1 MRPLLVTSLTLA
13 AAALAGCSS
22 GFLSG
27 EKVDYR
33 SGARQTQGLEVPPDL
48 TQLARE
54 GRFQAAAPVVSASTT
69 ATPARAAAPA
79 TAGVAPTVVGDM
91 RVLRDGDVRWLQV
104 PQTADQLW
112 PQLRQ
117 FWLDAGFA
125 LEVDDP
131 AGGVLETG
139 WAENRSKL
147 PQDLVRR
154 TLGSAFD
161 SIYDSGERD
170 RYRMRVERTATG
182 SEIFISHRGAQQVV
196 HGDQRDEVRWTTRPS
211 DPQLEAEFLSR
222 LLVRLGSTAAEAQA
236 TVAAATPAA
245 ATAAARARS
254 IDGAPTPSIE
264 VDEGFDRAWRRVG
277 LALDRS
283 GFTVEDRN
291 RSDGVYFVRY
301 VDTQAP
307 DDRGFFGRL
316 FSSDEARQA
325 KRYRVALVGS
335 TAGTDG
341 RTIVA
346 VQTAEG
352 APLTTPVGQRIA
364 GVLLRELR

>member
-1 MRPLLVTSLTLA
+1 VRPLLVTSLTLA

-79 TAGVAPTVVGDM
+79 TAGVAPTVIGDM

-139 WAENRSKL
+139 WAENRAKL

-245 ATAAARARS
+245 TAAARARRSTAHRRRRSRSTKGSTAPGAVSAWHWTAAASRSRTATAATASTSYVMS
-254 IDGAPTPSIE
+254 IPRRRTIGASSAACSAATRP
-264 VDEGFDRAWRRVG
+264 GRR
-277 LALDRS
+277 
-283 GFTVEDRN
+283 
-291 RSDGVYFVRY
+291 
-301 VDTQAP
+301 
-307 DDRGFFGRL
+307 
-316 FSSDEARQA
+316 